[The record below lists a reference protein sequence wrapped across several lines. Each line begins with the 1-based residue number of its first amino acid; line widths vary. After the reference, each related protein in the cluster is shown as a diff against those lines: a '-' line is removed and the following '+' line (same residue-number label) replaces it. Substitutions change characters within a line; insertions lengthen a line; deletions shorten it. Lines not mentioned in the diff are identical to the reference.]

1 MLLDRSLISSY
12 KLGQVKRES
21 QHPISSLEF
30 YSSYLL
36 SSSSIDETLNLY
48 EVDHAGGGTGG
59 LLLRKSINS
68 HKYGLGPTVFAHGPL
83 NCLIASTKAAV
94 GGGGSGGRIHL
105 LSLYDNSYQREF
117 RGPEEEMVKE
127 IKVSPTPSA
136 GPIHDSFISLTSN
149 TMSIWDL
156 KSPSRSAY
164 MSIGSSSS
172 WGKESHVA
180 IDGKGMI
187 FALTVGNLLKLF
199 DIRNYSKGPFASFDF
214 SGDASSGGTSL
225 KTTPTTTPATTLKTN
240 IKGVLFTPDGSSI
253 LLNNNSTSMSVVDS
267 FDCQLK
273 KTLQSQGNPST
284 LTNPSITPNGRF
296 ILAGRSD
303 CTISVWDLKEEEEDG
318 DGNSDVVE
326 DFLSLEGHNI
336 TPGFVEHHPNMGI
349 MASACSNIGLWVPD
363 IL

>member
-30 YSSYLL
+30 YSSHLL

-48 EVDHAGGGTGG
+48 EVDHTGGGTGG

-83 NCLIASTKAAV
+83 NCLIASTKAAA
-94 GGGGSGGRIHL
+94 GSGGKIHL

-117 RGPEEEMVKE
+117 KGPEEEMVKE

-136 GPIHDSFISLTSN
+136 GPIHDSFISLTTN

-156 KSPSRSAY
+156 KCPSRSAY
-164 MSIGSSSS
+164 MSSINSAAGSG
-172 WGKESHVA
+172 WGNESHVA

-187 FALTVGNLLKLF
+187 FALTLGNLLKLF

-214 SGDASSGGTSL
+214 SSDGTFS
-225 KTTPTTTPATTLKTN
+225 KTPTTPTTKTN

-253 LLNNNSTSMSVVDS
+253 LLNNNSTSMSIVDS

-273 KTLQSQGNPST
+273 KTLQSKGNPST

-303 CTISVWDLKEEEEDG
+303 CTISVWDLKEEEGEEEG
-318 DGNSDVVE
+318 DGNSNVVE

-336 TPGFVEHHPNMGI
+336 TPGFVEHHPTMGI